1 MALWNFGNL
10 ALTIPPT
17 WGLLIKWG
25 EFIFRAECISK
36 KFGVP
41 YLHPQQVTV
50 PCKFDQEP

>member
-1 MALWNFGNL
+1 MALWNFENL
-10 ALTIPPT
+10 ALTIPT

-50 PCKFDQEP
+50 PYKFDQEP